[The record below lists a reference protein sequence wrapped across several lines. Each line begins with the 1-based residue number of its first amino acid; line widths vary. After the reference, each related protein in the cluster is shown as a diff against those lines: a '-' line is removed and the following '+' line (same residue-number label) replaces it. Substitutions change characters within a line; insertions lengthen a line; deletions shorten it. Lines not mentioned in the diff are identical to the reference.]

1 MCVGCEG
8 PIHTLFLSD
17 PGIQSVQEAP
27 PGGQNCNP
35 SLVTNI
41 CKQWMRLHMV
51 AKFSISKWQRLN
63 SLGTR
68 VRCASGNVFL
78 SCDRGDCLVGCLGE
92 ANLGGPLGIMSLS
105 LNCRHIIAT
114 LRFQLNF
121 QGAFFPG
128 RGRVGGGVG
137 VKGVLREPGQGATAS
152 ISQPDGEGCERSF
165 K

>member
-1 MCVGCEG
+1 MYDVKGQHKLVLVLIVE
-8 PIHTLFLSD
+8 IVRWLKKIVL
-17 PGIQSVQEAP
+17 VEA
-27 PGGQNCNP
+27 
-35 SLVTNI
+35 
-41 CKQWMRLHMV
+41 K
-51 AKFSISKWQRLN
+51 
-63 SLGTR
+63 
-68 VRCASGNVFL
+68 
-78 SCDRGDCLVGCLGE
+78 
-92 ANLGGPLGIMSLS
+92 LGGPLGIMSPS

-137 VKGVLREPGQGATAS
+137 VRGVLREPGQGATAS